1 MVCNVC
7 GYANTEN
14 APTCPICGNNLMQY
28 SQQANV
34 PPTAQPQP
42 GPATQPQAQQTGM
55 AAQPNVQAVQAGPVQ
70 GQPGQSQPTQAQ
82 APQMQQPTPAPQ
94 PTPQFAQQQVPQY
107 AQPAGNSPTPPQASA
122 DKKSKIILG
131 SIIAAILVAAVIL
144 FVLVLGGKDEGTA
157 SNTPGT
163 ETAKSDD
170 ADKNKDGDKTDK
182 DGKSDKDGDTTDK
195 DADKDKDSDKN
206 KDADGKDSVG
216 VTDVTTISY
225 MKRPSIIGD
234 NMNLDYTEVQP
245 SVPAQTLGDISELDN
260 HEYIDYWDQ
269 DMKDML
275 MKNQFIVTQGYDYE
289 FFESYEYNRYD
300 YTPSFVTV
308 DSIMHTYHLYFAH
321 VLKNTEINYLS
332 YDLAE
337 LGDKMQQKSEEQY
350 QQLQGTEWEES
361 AKLNLAYFTVGNM
374 LMNPSAKVNPAVS
387 DVVNSELAL
396 INEATQVV
404 NSPLMPGSMEDYS
417 QYKPRGYYEG
427 DERLE
432 KYFRAMMWYGRRNFT
447 QNEEVLDRSALLMTL
462 ALDNETLPLWDEIYT
477 VTSFFAGAS
486 DDSGYYEYKPIIE
499 SAYGAN
505 VTIADLPGNTAAW
518 DTFHRLT
525 GELEPPQIN
534 SVVVF
539 QSDSD
544 EERDSK
550 ILGYRFMGQRFSIDA
565 TIFQN
570 LCYRNTRENPAGEK
584 RMLPNALDVP
594 AAMGSDEALTIL
606 DSMGETSYANY
617 NENMAKMRDMVS
629 TAPDS
634 TWEAS
639 LYSQWL
645 NTLRPLLDKKG
656 EGYPTYMQSEE
667 WQKKNLVT
675 FLGSYTELKH
685 DTILYSKQMMA
696 EMGGGEIPVKDDRGY
711 VEAEPL
717 VYARLTGL
725 VNATSSGLEGYGVL
739 SAEDKENLRLLAEIT
754 TQLQVIAEKE
764 LRNELPTEA
773 EFEFIRSYGGQLEHF
788 WQEVNK
794 DKASE
799 SPYGSLTTKEFPA
812 AVVVDVATDPNGS
825 CLELGTGRI
834 NDIIVVVTVDGVKKL
849 AYGKVY
855 SYYEFE
861 QPLSDRLTDSE
872 WKQMLGMELQ
882 SDNTYSDY
890 KDRPKE
896 VEWAKSYRHDN
907 D

>member
-1 MVCNVC
+1 M
-7 GYANTEN
+7 
-14 APTCPICGNNLMQY
+14 
-28 SQQANV
+28 QANRGQA
-34 PPTAQPQP
+34 PQGQRPQAGPSGQPQP
-42 GPATQPQAQQTGM
+42 TR
-55 AAQPNVQAVQAGPVQ
+55 
-70 GQPGQSQPTQAQ
+70 AQ
-82 APQMQQPTPAPQ
+82 APQSQPQ
-94 PTPQFAQQQVPQY
+94 PQASQPQNIQ
-107 AQPAGNSPTPPQASA
+107 QPAGNSPTPPKATA

-131 SIIAAILVAAVIL
+131 SIVAAIVVAVI
-144 FVLVLGGKDEGTA
+144 VLLVVVLGDKNEGKA
-157 SNTPGT
+157 SDTPGT
-163 ETAKSDD
+163 ETAKTDD
-170 ADKNKDGDKTDK
+170 ADKNKDKNDK
-182 DGKSDKDGDTTDK
+182 
-195 DADKDKDSDKN
+195 DKDKDSDKSDN
-206 KDADGKDSVG
+206 DKDNDKDSSKDADSDTTGIS
-216 VTDVTTISY
+216 TDTIAANVVY
-225 MKRPSIIGD
+225 IKRPSIIED
-234 NMNLDYTEVQP
+234 NMVLNYEEIKP
-245 SVPAQTLGDISELDN
+245 SVPAQTLGSISELDN

-332 YDLAE
+332 YDLTE
-337 LGDKMQQKSEEQY
+337 LGNKMQQKAEEQY
-350 QQLQGTEWEES
+350 QVLQGTEWEAS
-361 AKLNLAYFTVGNM
+361 AKINLAYFTVGNM
-374 LMNPSAKVNPAVS
+374 LMNPAAKINPAVT
-387 DVVNSELAL
+387 DIVTAEIAL
-396 INEATQVV
+396 INDATQVTD
-404 NSPLMPGSMEDYS
+404 SPLLPGTMEDYS

-432 KYFRAMMWYGRRNFT
+432 KYFRAMMWYGRRNFAQDDET
-447 QNEEVLDRSALLMTL
+447 LDRSALLMTL
-462 ALDNETLPLWDEIYT
+462 ALDQETLPLWDEIYT

-486 DDSGYYEYKPIIE
+486 DDSGYYEYRPIIE
-499 SAYGAN
+499 AAYGAN
-505 VTIADLPGNTAAW
+505 VTVADLPGNVAAW
-518 DTFHRLT
+518 DTFHKLT
-525 GELEPPQIN
+525 GELEAPQIN

-539 QSDSD
+539 QSDT
-544 EERDSK
+544 EEEKAKK
-550 ILGYRFMGQRFSIDA
+550 ILGYRFMGQRFSIDE

-570 LCYRNTRENPAGEK
+570 LCYSKTGENSSGDK

-594 AAMGSDEALTIL
+594 AAMGSDEALSIL
-606 DSMGETSYANY
+606 DSMGATGYANY
-617 NENMAKMRDMVS
+617 SENMDKMRAMVS
-629 TAPDS
+629 ESPES

-645 NTLRPLLDKKG
+645 NTLRPLLEVKG

-739 SAEDKENLRLLAEIT
+739 SAEDKENLKLLAEIT

-764 LRNELPTEA
+764 LRNELPTEE

-794 DKASE
+794 EKAKE
-799 SPYGSLTTKEFPA
+799 SPYGMLTTEEFPA

-872 WKQMLGMELQ
+872 WKQMIGIELRD
-882 SDNTYSDY
+882 DNTYADY
-890 KDRPKE
+890 KSRPKE
-896 VEWAKSYRHDN
+896 VEWAKSYRHDYEY
-907 D
+907 